1 MEQKV
6 GPGPSR
12 TGYAVST
19 NQEQEGDE
27 LSQQPVQ
34 PDSISP
40 LTRIRPGRQVS
51 IKGSQNWR
59 MLRTGS

>member
-1 MEQKV
+1 MEQRV
-6 GPGPSR
+6 RPGPSR
-12 TGYAVST
+12 TGYSVSM

-51 IKGSQNWR
+51 IRGSQN
-59 MLRTGS
+59 